1 MALAGLAWGGPA
13 ILLIIVRQRRGH
25 SMARLK
31 KVLVVGGGTAGW
43 LAACYLAK
51 AVNAVDPR
59 SVQVHLVESPDIGLL
74 GVGEA
79 TFPSIRGT
87 LAAIGL
93 DERRFLVGATATYKQ
108 GIHYRHWVR
117 PPGDPGPDHFFH
129 PFNAPSQRPGG
140 PELLPYWLLGEAP
153 VGMPFADAV
162 SMQTTLVDH
171 SRAPKRARD
180 ADYQGPMNH
189 AFHFDAA
196 CFARVLA
203 EHGQQSLGVVRHEA
217 TVERAELDENG
228 AIARVVT
235 KEEGELT
242 ADLYV
247 DCTGLRGTLIGGTM
261 QSPFRSRA
269 DVLFADRA
277 VAMQVPYDTPDM
289 PIASYTISTAQEAG
303 WVWDI
308 GLQKRRGVG
317 YVYSSRHTDDQRA
330 EEAFR
335 RYVGAAGDGLKAMH
349 IKFETGYRPEHWR
362 KNCVAVGLAGG
373 FVEPLE
379 STGIALVELA
389 TYLITHLLPAD
400 TDEMEGA
407 ARHFNEMMVA
417 RYDRIID
424 FIKMHYCLSQRRDS
438 RFWIDNIDPASIPAT
453 LQDKLEKW
461 KRRPP
466 HRLDFVSDLEMFM
479 TSSWQYVL
487 YGMEFKTDLE
497 PMRSAYP
504 HRDAARHE
512 FAMIQQAA
520 IRALDD
526 LPDHRALVE
535 QLCDEHVRRGQ
546 AHAAGVLHA
555 SA

>member
-1 MALAGLAWGGPA
+1 
-13 ILLIIVRQRRGH
+13 
-25 SMARLK
+25 MARLK
-31 KVLVVGGGTAGW
+31 KILVVGGGTAGW

-51 AVNAVDPR
+51 AVNAIDPL

-79 TFPSIRGT
+79 TFPTIRGT

-117 PPGDPGPDHFFH
+117 PPGTPGAPHFFH

-140 PELLPYWLLGEAP
+140 PELLPYWLLGAAP
-153 VGMPFADAV
+153 KGMPLAQAV
-162 SMQTTLVDH
+162 SMQTTLVEH
-171 SRAPKRARD
+171 SRAPRRAKD
-180 ADYQGPMNH
+180 PDYQGPLNH

-203 EHGQQSLGVVRHEA
+203 EHGQETLGVVRHVA
-217 TVERAELDENG
+217 TVERTELDEHG

-235 KEEGELT
+235 KEEGDLT
-242 ADLYV
+242 ADLYI
-247 DCTGLRGTLIGGTM
+247 DCTGLRGMLIGNVM

-269 DVLFADRA
+269 DVLFSDRA
-277 VAMQVPYDTPDM
+277 VAMQVPYETPDAFI
-289 PIASYTISTAQEAG
+289 PSYTISTAQEAG
-303 WVWDI
+303 WIWDI
-308 GLQKRRGVG
+308 GLQKRRGTG
-317 YVYSSRHTDDQRA
+317 YVYSSRHTTQDRA
-330 EEAFR
+330 EEVFR
-335 RYVGAAGDGLKAMH
+335 QYLGKAGRDAKALH
-349 IKFETGYRPEHWR
+349 ITFETGYRPEHWR

-379 STGIALVELA
+379 STGIALIELA
-389 TYLITHLLPAD
+389 TYLLTHLLPGD
-400 TDEMEGA
+400 TDDFEGA

-438 RFWIDNIDPASIPAT
+438 QFWIDNCDPASIPLT
-453 LQDKLEKW
+453 LQDKLAKW

-466 HRLDFVSDLEMFM
+466 HRLDFVTDFEMFM

-487 YGMEFKTDLE
+487 YGMEFKTDME

-504 HRDAARHE
+504 HVEEARRE

-520 IRALDD
+520 ERALDD

-535 QLCDEHVRRGQ
+535 KLCREFKERPRPSMNSRDAVPG
-546 AHAAGVLHA
+546 
-555 SA
+555 

>member
-1 MALAGLAWGGPA
+1 
-13 ILLIIVRQRRGH
+13 
-25 SMARLK
+25 MARLK
-31 KVLVVGGGTAGW
+31 KILVVGGGTAGW
-43 LAACYLAK
+43 LAACYLAR
-51 AVNAVDPR
+51 AVRAIDPL
-59 SVQVHLVESPDIGLL
+59 SVQVHLLESPDIGLL

-117 PPGDPGPDHFFH
+117 PPGTPGAAHFFH

-140 PELLPYWLLGEAP
+140 PELLPYWLLGAAAP
-153 VGMPFADAV
+153 GMAFADAV
-162 SMQTTLVDH
+162 SMQGTVVDGF
-171 SRAPKRARD
+171 RAPKRVKD
-180 ADYQGPMNH
+180 GDYQGPMNH

-196 CFARVLA
+196 CFARVLS
-203 EHGQQSLGVVRHEA
+203 EHGQESLGVVRHVA
-217 TVERAELDENG
+217 TVERAELDEHG

-235 KEEGELT
+235 REKGEFI

-247 DCTGLRGTLIGGTM
+247 DCTGLRGLLIGNTM

-277 VAMQVPYDTPDM
+277 VAMQVPYDTPDA
-289 PIASYTISTAQEAG
+289 PIPSYTISTAQEAG
-303 WVWDI
+303 WIWDI

-317 YVYSSRHTDDQRA
+317 YVYSSRHTTDDRA
-330 EEAFR
+330 ETVFR
-335 RYVGAAGDGLKAMH
+335 EYLGNAVKDVRAMH

-379 STGIALVELA
+379 STGIALIELA
-389 TYLITHLLPAD
+389 TYLLTHLLPGD
-400 TDEMEGA
+400 IGEMEVA

-438 RFWIDNIDPASIPAT
+438 AFWIDNSDAASIPQT
-453 LQDKLEKW
+453 LQDKLAKW
-461 KRRPP
+461 KHRPP
-466 HRLDFVSDLEMFM
+466 HRLDFTTDLEMFM
-479 TSSWQYVL
+479 PCSWQYIL
-487 YGMEFKTDLE
+487 YGMEFRTDLE

-504 HRDAARHE
+504 HMEAAREE

-520 IRALDD
+520 IRALAD

-535 QLCDEHVRRGQ
+535 QLCGEHVGRHPGP
-546 AHAAGVLHA
+546 AMAGRIAL
-555 SA
+555 

>member
-1 MALAGLAWGGPA
+1 
-13 ILLIIVRQRRGH
+13 
-25 SMARLK
+25 MARLK
-31 KVLVVGGGTAGW
+31 NVLVVGGGTAGW

-51 AVNAVDPR
+51 AVNAVHPD

-87 LAAIGL
+87 LSAIGL

-117 PPGDPGPDHFFH
+117 PPGTPGSDHFFH
-129 PFNAPSQRPGG
+129 PFSLPSQRPGG

-153 VGMPFADAV
+153 HGMPFADAV
-162 SMQTTLVDH
+162 CMQSTLVDH
-171 SRAPKRARD
+171 FRAPKRATD

-203 EHGQQSLGVVRHEA
+203 EHGQQSLGVKRHVA
-217 TVERAELDENG
+217 TVERTELDEQG
-228 AIARVVT
+228 AIARVIT
-235 KEEGELT
+235 SAGELS

-247 DCTGLRGTLIGGTM
+247 DCTGLRGSLIGGVM
-261 QSPFRSRA
+261 QSPFRSRR

-277 VAMQVPYDTPDM
+277 VAMQVPYERADTPI
-289 PIASYTISTAQEAG
+289 PSYTISTAQEAG
-303 WVWDI
+303 WIWDI

-317 YVYSSRHTDDQRA
+317 YVYSSRHTGQERA
-330 EEAFR
+330 EQVFR
-335 RYVGAAGDGLKAMH
+335 RYLGPVADELTPLH

-389 TYLITHLLPAD
+389 TYLLTHLLPSD
-400 TDEMEGA
+400 TDAMERA
-407 ARHFNEMMVA
+407 ATHFNAMMVA

-438 RFWIDNIDPASIPAT
+438 PFWIDNTDPASIPQT
-453 LQDKLEKW
+453 LQDKLAQW
-461 KRRPP
+461 KHRPP
-466 HRLDFVSDLEMFM
+466 HRLDFVNDFEMFLV
-479 TSSWQYVL
+479 SSWQYVL
-487 YGMEFKTDLE
+487 YGMEFRTDLE
-497 PMRSAYP
+497 PMRGAYP
-504 HRDAARHE
+504 RAEEARRE
-512 FAMIQQAA
+512 FAMIQRAASQA
-520 IRALDD
+520 LTD

-535 QLCDEHVRRGQ
+535 RLCEEHLRSRAREG
-546 AHAAGVLHA
+546 AAA
-555 SA
+555 

>member
-1 MALAGLAWGGPA
+1 MAFFAGLACGGPA
-13 ILLIIVRQRRGH
+13 SLLGH
-25 SMARLK
+25 TMARLK

-51 AVNAVDPR
+51 ALNAADPR

-117 PPGDPGPDHFFH
+117 PPGAPGASHFFH

-153 VGMPFADAV
+153 EGMPFAEAV
-162 SMQTTLVDH
+162 SMQSSLVAH
-171 SRAPKRARD
+171 SRAPKRPRD
-180 ADYQGPMNH
+180 PDYQGPMNH

-203 EHGQQSLGVVRHEA
+203 EHGQEALGVVRHVA
-217 TVERAELDENG
+217 TVERAELDEHG
-228 AIARVVT
+228 AIARIVT
-235 KEEGELT
+235 KEEGDLT

-247 DCTGLRGTLIGGTM
+247 DCTGLRSLLIGNVM

-277 VAMQVPYDTPDM
+277 VAMQVPYDAVDA
-289 PIASYTISTAQEAG
+289 PIPSYTISTAQEAG
-303 WVWDI
+303 WIWDI
-308 GLQKRRGVG
+308 GLQKRRGIG
-317 YVYSSRHTDDQRA
+317 YVYSSRHTSDERA
-330 EEAFR
+330 EEVFR
-335 RYVGAAGDGLKAMH
+335 RYAGRTGDGLKALH

-379 STGIALVELA
+379 STGIALIELA
-389 TYLITHLLPAD
+389 TYLLTHLLPGD
-400 TDEMEGA
+400 TDDFEPA

-438 RFWIDNIDPASIPAT
+438 PFWIDNADPASIPQT
-453 LQDKLEKW
+453 LQDKLAKW
-461 KRRPP
+461 TLRPP

-479 TSSWQYVL
+479 TCSWQYVL

-497 PMRSAYP
+497 AMRSAYP
-504 HRDAARHE
+504 DVEAARRE

-520 IRALDD
+520 AQALQD
-526 LPDHRALVE
+526 LPDHRTLVE
-535 QLCDEHVRRGQ
+535 QFCREYGQ
-546 AHAAGVLHA
+546 RAHEIANLAASVG
-555 SA
+555 SR

>member
-1 MALAGLAWGGPA
+1 
-13 ILLIIVRQRRGH
+13 
-25 SMARLK
+25 MARLK

-51 AVNAVDPR
+51 AVNAVDPQ

-117 PPGDPGPDHFFH
+117 PPGTPGASHFFH
-129 PFNAPSQRPGG
+129 PFNPPSQRPGG
-140 PELLPYWLLGEAP
+140 PELLPYWLLGAAP
-153 VGMPFADAV
+153 PGMSFAEAV
-162 SMQTTLVDH
+162 SMQTTLVEH

-180 ADYQGPMNH
+180 AEYQGPMNH

-203 EHGQQSLGVVRHEA
+203 EHGQETLGVVRHVA
-217 TVERAELDENG
+217 TVERTELDEHG

-235 KEEGELT
+235 KEEGDLT

-247 DCTGLRGTLIGGTM
+247 DCTGLRSLLIGNVM

-269 DVLFADRA
+269 DVLFSDRA
-277 VAMQVPYDTPDM
+277 VAMQVPYEAADTPI
-289 PIASYTISTAQEAG
+289 PSYTISTAQEAG
-303 WVWDI
+303 WIWDI

-317 YVYSSRHTDDQRA
+317 YVYSSRHTDTDRA
-330 EEAFR
+330 EAVFR
-335 RYVGAAGDGLKAMH
+335 QYLGKAGADAKALH

-362 KNCVAVGLAGG
+362 KNCVGVGLAGG

-379 STGIALVELA
+379 STGIALIELA
-389 TYLITHLLPAD
+389 TYLLTHLLPGD
-400 TDEMEGA
+400 TDDMEGA
-407 ARHFNEMMVA
+407 AKHFNEMMVA

-438 RFWIDNIDPASIPAT
+438 AFWADNCDPASIPAS
-453 LQDKLEKW
+453 LQDKLAKW

-466 HRLDFVSDLEMFM
+466 HRLDFVTDFEMFM
-479 TSSWQYVL
+479 PSSWQYVL

-504 HRDAARHE
+504 HMEAARLE

-520 IRALDD
+520 ARALGD
-526 LPDHRALVE
+526 LPDHRELVE
-535 QLCDEHVRRGQ
+535 QLCGE
-546 AHAAGVLHA
+546 HA
-555 SA
+555 SRLTSIKSRAVATS

>member
-1 MALAGLAWGGPA
+1 MP
-13 ILLIIVRQRRGH
+13 
-25 SMARLK
+25 RLK

-51 AVNAVDPR
+51 AMNAVHPD
-59 SVQVHLVESPDIGLL
+59 SVQVHLVESDHIGLL

-87 LAAIGL
+87 LSAIGL

-117 PPGDPGPDHFFH
+117 PPGTPGSDHFFH
-129 PFNAPSQRPGG
+129 PFSQPSQRPGG
-140 PELLPYWLLGEAP
+140 PELLPYWLLGAAP
-153 VGMPFADAV
+153 AGMPFADAV
-162 SMQTTLVDH
+162 TMQSTLVDH
-171 SRAPKRARD
+171 GRGPKRVTD
-180 ADYQGPMNH
+180 PDYQGPMNH

-196 CFARVLA
+196 CFAKVLA
-203 EHGQQSLGVVRHEA
+203 EHGQETLGVKRHVA
-217 TVERAELDENG
+217 TVECAELDEYG
-228 AIARVVT
+228 AIASVVT
-235 KEEGELT
+235 KELGKLT

-247 DCTGLRGTLIGGTM
+247 DCTGLRSILIGGVM
-261 QSPFRSRA
+261 QSSFRSRR

-277 VAMQVPYDTPDM
+277 VAMQVPYAKPDTPI
-289 PIASYTISTAQEAG
+289 PPYTISTAQEAG
-303 WVWDI
+303 WIWDI

-317 YVYSSRHTDDQRA
+317 YVYSSRHTDDERA
-330 EEAFR
+330 EEVFR
-335 RYVGAAGDGLKAMH
+335 RYLGPAGAGLKAMH

-379 STGIALVELA
+379 STGIALIELA
-389 TYLITHLLPAD
+389 TYLLTHLLPGDAD
-400 TDEMEGA
+400 DMESA

-438 RFWIDNIDPASIPAT
+438 QFWIDNADDASIPQT
-453 LQDKLEKW
+453 LQEKLAKW
-461 KRRPP
+461 KQRPP
-466 HRLDFVSDLEMFM
+466 HRLDFVGDLEMFM
-479 TSSWQYVL
+479 TASWQYVL
-487 YGMEFKTDLE
+487 YGMEFRTDLE

-504 HRDAARHE
+504 QVEAARRE
-512 FAMIQQAA
+512 FAMIRQAA
-520 IRALDD
+520 VRALDD

-535 QLCDEHVRRGQ
+535 QLCREHMQRIRPD
-546 AHAAGVLHA
+546 ADLAASVGG
-555 SA
+555 